1 MNKTNWARMCL
12 ALLLLIFSFNVSA
25 QKTFKNP
32 ILPGFH
38 PDPSICRV
46 ENDYYM
52 VTSSFEWFPG
62 LPIFHSKDL
71 VNCEQI
77 GHVLDRP
84 SQLQMKDGLKA
95 SNGLWAPTIRYHQGT
110 YYVICTATG
119 CGGNFFVTADSPE
132 GPYSEPIF
140 IKDAPGI
147 DPSLFFDEDG
157 TMWYC
162 GSINGD
168 NKIPPRRYPAEDRIY
183 VQQLDPST
191 GQFIGERHIVS
202 SGYAINSPYAEAPH
216 IYKIKGKYYLM
227 IAEGGTWE
235 NHAVSVFTADNIV
248 GPYTPFICNPVLT
261 HRHLG
266 NDIDI
271 TTIGHA
277 DLVQT
282 QNGDWYSVMLGVRPV
297 NGFNMLGR
305 ETFLTPVEFQG
316 EQPIFNPG
324 VGRVLMEEQF
334 PKLPECPVIKPDNRD
349 EFNGQSL
356 AYCWNFLRTPFEK
369 WYELKDSKLQINLRP
384 QRVSELVN
392 PSLIA
397 RRVEH
402 HKFYTACAMQFNPTK
417 SNEEA
422 GMVIKQNVNLNHI
435 PVILLTAKTREEDN
449 LEGLETGADAYM
461 TKPFHIEILRKTAA
475 NLIRSRERLRNT
487 YTGQQTQGDKI
498 QPIEVQSPD
507 DKLMERIMR
516 VINENLSNP
525 NLTVE
530 MITTEVGIS
539 RVHLH
544 RKLKELTNQTTRDFI
559 RNIRLKQAAELLSKK
574 RYTIAEVADLTGFTN
589 PNNFS
594 TAFKDLY
601 GMPPSMYMEQHLKQD
616 KNKEEN

>member
-1 MNKTNWARMCL
+1 
-12 ALLLLIFSFNVSA
+12 
-25 QKTFKNP
+25 
-32 ILPGFH
+32 
-38 PDPSICRV
+38 
-46 ENDYYM
+46 
-52 VTSSFEWFPG
+52 
-62 LPIFHSKDL
+62 
-71 VNCEQI
+71 
-77 GHVLDRP
+77 
-84 SQLQMKDGLKA
+84 
-95 SNGLWAPTIRYHQGT
+95 
-110 YYVICTATG
+110 
-119 CGGNFFVTADSPE
+119 
-132 GPYSEPIF
+132 
-140 IKDAPGI
+140 
-147 DPSLFFDEDG
+147 
-157 TMWYC
+157 MWYC

-422 GMVIKQNVNLNHI
+422 GMVIMQNDRFHYRLTIVGKGDTPRELRLIQVKNGKEAILAHVPYRADN
-435 PVILLTAKTREEDN
+435 VILS
-449 LEGLETGADAYM
+449 
-461 TKPFHIEILRKTAA
+461 I
-475 NLIRSRERLRNT
+475 
-487 YTGQQTQGDKI
+487 QGDGLKYAFYYG
-498 QPIEVQSPD
+498 ET
-507 DKLMERIMR
+507 
-516 VINENLSNP
+516 NENMRALCEEMDATVCSTNVARGFIGPYVGMYASSNG
-525 NLTVE
+525 
-530 MITTEVGIS
+530 EVS
-539 RVHLH
+539 K
-544 RKLKELTNQTTRDFI
+544 RKATFSWFEY
-559 RNIRLKQAAELLSKK
+559 A
-574 RYTIAEVADLTGFTN
+574 GF
-589 PNNFS
+589 
-594 TAFKDLY
+594 
-601 GMPPSMYMEQHLKQD
+601 
-616 KNKEEN
+616 

>member
-71 VNCEQI
+71 VNWEQI

-334 PKLPECPVIKPDNRD
+334 PKLLECPVIKPDNRD

-422 GMVIKQNVNLNHI
+422 GMVIMQNDRFHYRLTIVGKGDTPRELRLIQVKNGKEAILAHVPYRADN
-435 PVILLTAKTREEDN
+435 VILS
-449 LEGLETGADAYM
+449 
-461 TKPFHIEILRKTAA
+461 I
-475 NLIRSRERLRNT
+475 
-487 YTGQQTQGDKI
+487 QGDGLKYAFYYG
-498 QPIEVQSPD
+498 ET
-507 DKLMERIMR
+507 
-516 VINENLSNP
+516 NENMRALCEEMDATVCSTNVARGFIGPYVGMYASSNG
-525 NLTVE
+525 
-530 MITTEVGIS
+530 EVS
-539 RVHLH
+539 K
-544 RKLKELTNQTTRDFI
+544 RKATFSWFEY
-559 RNIRLKQAAELLSKK
+559 A
-574 RYTIAEVADLTGFTN
+574 GF
-589 PNNFS
+589 
-594 TAFKDLY
+594 
-601 GMPPSMYMEQHLKQD
+601 
-616 KNKEEN
+616 

>member
-1 MNKTNWARMCL
+1 MWR
-12 ALLLLIFSFNVSA
+12 
-25 QKTFKNP
+25 Q
-32 ILPGFH
+32 
-38 PDPSICRV
+38 
-46 ENDYYM
+46 
-52 VTSSFEWFPG
+52 
-62 LPIFHSKDL
+62 
-71 VNCEQI
+71 
-77 GHVLDRP
+77 
-84 SQLQMKDGLKA
+84 
-95 SNGLWAPTIRYHQGT
+95 
-110 YYVICTATG
+110 
-119 CGGNFFVTADSPE
+119 FFVTADSPE

-216 IYKIKGKYYLM
+216 IYKIRGKYYLM

-235 NHAVSVFTADNIV
+235 NHAVSIFTADNVV
-248 GPYTPFICNPVLT
+248 GPYTPFVCNPVLT

-305 ETFLTPVEFQG
+305 ETFLTSVEFQG
-316 EQPIFNPG
+316 DQPIFNPG

-334 PKLPECPVIKPDNRD
+334 PKLPECPVIRPDNKD

-402 HKFYTACAMQFNPTK
+402 HKFYTACAMQFNPSK
-417 SNEEA
+417 PNEEA
-422 GMVIKQNVNLNHI
+422 GMVIMQNDRFHYRLTIAGKGDTPRELRLIQVKNGKEA
-435 PVILLTAKTREEDN
+435 ILAHVPYRVDNIILSIQGDGLKYAFYYGESSENMRALCEEVDATVCSTNVARGFIGPYVGMYASSNGEVSKRTATFSWFE
-449 LEGLETGADAYM
+449 
-461 TKPFHIEILRKTAA
+461 
-475 NLIRSRERLRNT
+475 
-487 YTGQQTQGDKI
+487 YTG
-498 QPIEVQSPD
+498 
-507 DKLMERIMR
+507 
-516 VINENLSNP
+516 
-525 NLTVE
+525 
-530 MITTEVGIS
+530 
-539 RVHLH
+539 
-544 RKLKELTNQTTRDFI
+544 F
-559 RNIRLKQAAELLSKK
+559 
-574 RYTIAEVADLTGFTN
+574 
-589 PNNFS
+589 
-594 TAFKDLY
+594 
-601 GMPPSMYMEQHLKQD
+601 
-616 KNKEEN
+616 